1 MFLNYSVYPKL
12 FMRFHFFT
20 IILDDKK
27 YVKGLVFGVIGFILV
42 GLQPIIAVSKPDSID
57 TYLFAAMTCFVE
69 AALFFPIMLL
79 DRRMIKVNGTKGLLT
94 DEKSQSFLHG
104 WKNNKLILLYVG
116 LTFGVGQLLFQTG
129 YQLAGS
135 INGSLAQK
143 STVIFSLLY
152 GVLIMKE
159 KVSKT
164 QVIFSLVLLVGLMI
178 AVTQGS
184 FNLLEFNLGVF
195 LLLILA
201 CIWMLAHVIT
211 KKYILDRD
219 NSTAT
224 QMVFIRNGISAIFL
238 LTSYFIIFPLENVSL
253 IFNTVNIIYYMAMG
267 TVYAIGL
274 FMWYKT
280 LSLIDA
286 SKATILYSP
295 TPIVTA
301 IFSVFLLSKEFT
313 VYHLIGTIIVIIS
326 IIMIVKPKSKKNN
339 GKKVE

>member
-1 MFLNYSVYPKL
+1 
-12 FMRFHFFT
+12 MRFHFFT

-27 YVKGLVFGVIGFILV
+27 YVKGLVFGVIGFVLV

-69 AALFFPIMLL
+69 ALVFFPIMLI
-79 DRRMIKVNGTKGLLT
+79 DRRIIKLNNEKGALT
-94 DEKSQSFLHG
+94 EERNQSSLHG
-104 WKNNKLILLYVG
+104 WKSNKLILLYVG
-116 LTFGVGQLLFQTG
+116 LTFGIGQLLFQTG

-143 STVIFSLLY
+143 STVVFSIVF

-159 KVSKT
+159 RVATT
-164 QVIFSLVLLVGLMI
+164 QVVFSLLLLVGLMI

-184 FNLLEFNLGVF
+184 FNLLEFNLGVL

-211 KKYILDRD
+211 KKYILDK
-219 NSTAT
+219 NQSTAT
-224 QMVFIRNGISAIFL
+224 QMVFIRNAISATFL
-238 LTSYFIIFPLENVSL
+238 LSTYFLIFPLENISL
-253 IFNTVNIIYYMAMG
+253 IFNPINFIYYMAMG
-267 TVYAIGL
+267 TVYGIGL

-301 IFSVFLLSKEFT
+301 IFSVFLLGDTFKEA
-313 VYHLIGTIIVIIS
+313 HLIGTILVIIS
-326 IIMIVKPKSKKNN
+326 IIMIVKPKSKKKNE
-339 GKKVE
+339 KEVE

>member
-1 MFLNYSVYPKL
+1 
-12 FMRFHFFT
+12 MRFHFFT
-20 IILDDKK
+20 TILDDKK
-27 YVKGLVFGVIGFILV
+27 YVKGLFFGIIGIIFV
-42 GLQPIIAVSKPDSID
+42 GLQPIVAVSKPDSID
-57 TYLFAAMTCFVE
+57 SYLFAAMTCFVE
-69 AALFFPIMLL
+69 ATLFFPIMLL
-79 DRRMIKVNGTKGLLT
+79 DRKMIKANGTKELLT
-94 DEKSQSFLHG
+94 VEKSQSFLHG
-104 WKNNKLILLYVG
+104 WKSNKLILLYVG

-143 STVIFSLLY
+143 STVIFSLLF

-159 KVSKT
+159 KVSTT
-164 QVIFSLVLLVGLMI
+164 QIVFSLVLLVGLMI

-184 FNLLEFNLGVF
+184 FNLLEFNLGVL

-211 KKYILDRD
+211 KKFIDRD

-224 QMVFIRNGISAIFL
+224 QMVFIRNGISATFL
-238 LTSYFIIFPLENVSL
+238 LSTYFLIFPLENVSL
-253 IFNTVNIIYYMAMG
+253 IFNPINVFYYIALG
-267 TVYAIGL
+267 TVYGIGL

-301 IFSVFLLSKEFT
+301 IFSVFLLENIFT
-313 VYHLIGTIIVIIS
+313 EEHLIGTIIVIIS

-339 GKKVE
+339 EKEVK

>member
-1 MFLNYSVYPKL
+1 
-12 FMRFHFFT
+12 MRFHFFT

-27 YVKGLVFGVIGFILV
+27 YAKGLVFGVIGFVLV

-69 AALFFPIMLL
+69 ALVFFPIMLI
-79 DRRMIKVNGTKGLLT
+79 DRRIIKLNNEKGALT
-94 DEKSQSFLHG
+94 EERNQSSLHG
-104 WKNNKLILLYVG
+104 WKSNKLILLYVG
-116 LTFGVGQLLFQTG
+116 LTFGIGQLLFQTG

-143 STVIFSLLY
+143 STVVFSLVF

-159 KVSKT
+159 RVATT
-164 QVIFSLVLLVGLMI
+164 QVVFSLLLLVGLMI

-184 FNLLEFNLGVF
+184 FNLLEFNLGVL

-211 KKYILDRD
+211 KKYILDK
-219 NSTAT
+219 NQSTAT
-224 QMVFIRNGISAIFL
+224 QMVFIRNAISATFL
-238 LTSYFIIFPLENVSL
+238 LSTYFLIFPLENISL
-253 IFNTVNIIYYMAMG
+253 IFNPINFIYYMAMG
-267 TVYAIGL
+267 TVYGIGL

-301 IFSVFLLSKEFT
+301 IFSVFLLGDTFT
-313 VYHLIGTIIVIIS
+313 EAHLIGTILVIIS
-326 IIMIVKPKSKKNN
+326 IIMIVKPKSKKNE
-339 GKKVE
+339 KEVE

>member
-1 MFLNYSVYPKL
+1 
-12 FMRFHFFT
+12 MRFHFFT

-27 YVKGLVFGVIGFILV
+27 YVKGLIFGIVGFILV

-69 AALFFPIMLL
+69 ALVFFPIMLV
-79 DRRMIKVNGTKGLLT
+79 DRKMIKINSNKGAPSV
-94 DEKSQSFLHG
+94 EKKQSTLHG
-104 WKNNKLILLYVG
+104 WKHNKLILLYVG

-143 STVIFSLLY
+143 ATVIFSLLF

-159 KVSKT
+159 KVATS
-164 QVIFSLVLLVGLMI
+164 QVVFSILLLVGLMI

-184 FNLLEFNLGVF
+184 FNLLEFNLGVL

-201 CIWMLAHVIT
+201 CIWMLAHIIT
-211 KKYILDRD
+211 KKYILDKD
-219 NSTAT
+219 QSTAT
-224 QMVFIRNGISAIFL
+224 QMVFIRNAISAAFL
-238 LTSYFIIFPLENVSL
+238 LSTYFLIFPLENVSL
-253 IFNTVNIIYYMAMG
+253 IFNPINFVYYMAMG
-267 TVYAIGL
+267 TVYGIGL

-286 SKATILYSP
+286 SKATIMYSP

-301 IFSVFLLSKEFT
+301 IFSVFLLGDIFT
-313 VYHLIGTIIVIIS
+313 EAHLIGTIIVIIS

-339 GKKVE
+339 EKEVK

>member
-1 MFLNYSVYPKL
+1 
-12 FMRFHFFT
+12 MRFHFFT
-20 IILDDKK
+20 IILDDIK
-27 YVKGLVFGVIGFILV
+27 YVKGLIFGLIGILFV
-42 GLQPIIAVSKPDSID
+42 GLQPVVAVSKPDSID
-57 TYLFAAMTCFVE
+57 AYLFAAMTCFVE
-69 AALFFPIMLL
+69 AIVFFPIMLI
-79 DRRMIKVNGTKGLLT
+79 DRRMIKVNSKKG
-94 DEKSQSFLHG
+94 EFNEERNHSSLHG
-104 WKNNKLILLYVG
+104 WRNNKLILIYVG
-116 LTFGVGQLLFQTG
+116 LTFGIGQLLFQTG

-143 STVIFSLLY
+143 STVIFSLLF

-159 KVSKT
+159 KVEKT
-164 QVIFSLVLLVGLMI
+164 QVVFSLLLLVGLMI

-184 FNLLEFNLGVF
+184 FNLLEFNLGVL

-211 KKYILDRD
+211 KKYILDK
-219 NSTAT
+219 NQSTAT
-224 QMVFIRNGISAIFL
+224 QMVFIRNGISATFL
-238 LTSYFIIFPLENVSL
+238 LSTYFLIFPLENVNL
-253 IFNTVNIIYYMAMG
+253 IFNPVNIVYYVAMG
-267 TVYAIGL
+267 TVYGIGL

-295 TPIVTA
+295 TPIITA
-301 IFSVFLLSKEFT
+301 IFSVFLLGKVFT

-339 GKKVE
+339 EKEVE

>member
-1 MFLNYSVYPKL
+1 
-12 FMRFHFFT
+12 MRFHFFT
-20 IILDDKK
+20 IILDDNK
-27 YVKGLVFGVIGFILV
+27 YVKGLIFGLIGILFV
-42 GLQPIIAVSKPDSID
+42 GLQPVVAVSKPDSID
-57 TYLFAAMTCFVE
+57 AYLFAAMTCFVE
-69 AALFFPIMLL
+69 AIVFFPIMLI
-79 DRRMIKVNGTKGLLT
+79 DRRMIKVNSKKG
-94 DEKSQSFLHG
+94 EFNEGRNHSSLHG
-104 WKNNKLILLYVG
+104 WRNNKLILIYVG
-116 LTFGVGQLLFQTG
+116 LTFGIGQLLFQTG

-143 STVIFSLLY
+143 STVIFSLLF

-159 KVSKT
+159 KVEKT
-164 QVIFSLVLLVGLMI
+164 QVVFSLLLLVGLMI

-184 FNLLEFNLGVF
+184 FNLLEFNLGVL

-211 KKYILDRD
+211 KKYILDK
-219 NSTAT
+219 NQSTAT
-224 QMVFIRNGISAIFL
+224 QMVFIRNGISATFL
-238 LTSYFIIFPLENVSL
+238 LSTYFLIFPLENVNL
-253 IFNTVNIIYYMAMG
+253 IFNPVNIVYYVAMG
-267 TVYAIGL
+267 TVYGIGL

-295 TPIVTA
+295 TPIITA
-301 IFSVFLLSKEFT
+301 IFSVFLLGKVFT

-339 GKKVE
+339 EKEVE

>member
-1 MFLNYSVYPKL
+1 
-12 FMRFHFFT
+12 MRFHFFT

-27 YVKGLVFGVIGFILV
+27 YVKGLIFGIIGFILV

-69 AALFFPIMLL
+69 ALVFFPIMLV
-79 DRRMIKVNGTKGLLT
+79 DRRMIKINNKKGAHSV
-94 DEKSQSFLHG
+94 EKNQSTLHG
-104 WKNNKLILLYVG
+104 WKHNKLILLYVG

-143 STVIFSLLY
+143 ATVIFSLLF

-159 KVSKT
+159 KVATS
-164 QVIFSLVLLVGLMI
+164 QVVFSLLLLVGLMI

-184 FNLLEFNLGVF
+184 FNLLEFNLGVL

-201 CIWMLAHVIT
+201 CIWMLAHIIT
-211 KKYILDRD
+211 KKYILDKHQ
-219 NSTAT
+219 STAT
-224 QMVFIRNGISAIFL
+224 QMVFIRNGISATFL
-238 LTSYFIIFPLENVSL
+238 LSTYFLIFPLENVSL
-253 IFNTVNIIYYMAMG
+253 IFNPINFVYYMAMG
-267 TVYAIGL
+267 TVYGIGL

-286 SKATILYSP
+286 SKATIMYSP

-301 IFSVFLLSKEFT
+301 IFSVFLLGDIFT
-313 VYHLIGTIIVIIS
+313 EAHLIGTIIVIIS

-339 GKKVE
+339 KNEVE

>member
-1 MFLNYSVYPKL
+1 
-12 FMRFHFFT
+12 MRFHFFT
-20 IILDDKK
+20 IILDDSKK
-27 YVKGLVFGVIGFILV
+27 YVKGLAFGCLGILFVGF
-42 GLQPIIAVSKPDSID
+42 QPIVAVSKPDSID

-69 AALFFPIMLL
+69 AFLFFPIMLL
-79 DRRMIKVNGTKGLLT
+79 DRRMIKVNGTKGQLT
-94 DEKSQSFLHG
+94 EEKNHSFLHG
-104 WKNNKLILLYVG
+104 WKTNKAVLIYVG

-129 YQLAGS
+129 YLLAGS

-143 STVIFSLLY
+143 STVIFSLLF
-152 GVLIMKE
+152 GVIIMKE

-164 QVIFSLVLLVGLMI
+164 QIGFSLLLLLGLMI

-184 FNLLEFNLGVF
+184 FNLLEFNLGV
-195 LLLILA
+195 LLLLVLA

-211 KKYILDRD
+211 KKYILDQN

-253 IFNTVNIIYYMAMG
+253 IFNTVNIIYYIAMG

-301 IFSVFLLSKEFT
+301 IFSVFLLGKEFT

-326 IIMIVKPKSKKNN
+326 IAMIVKPKSKKNN
-339 GKKVE
+339 GKKVEQPKLV

>member
-1 MFLNYSVYPKL
+1 
-12 FMRFHFFT
+12 MRFHFFT
-20 IILDDKK
+20 IILDDK
-27 YVKGLVFGVIGFILV
+27 YVKGLIFGIVGFILV
-42 GLQPIIAVSKPDSID
+42 GLQPIFAVSKPDSID

-69 AALFFPIMLL
+69 AVLFFPIMLL
-79 DRRMIKVNGTKGLLT
+79 DRRMIKVNNKKGALT
-94 DEKSQSFLHG
+94 EERNHSSLHG
-104 WKNNKLILLYVG
+104 WKHNKLILLYVG

-143 STVIFSLLY
+143 STVIFSLLF

-159 KVSKT
+159 KVTST
-164 QVIFSLVLLVGLMI
+164 QVVFSLLLLIGLMI

-184 FNLLEFNLGVF
+184 FNLLEFNLGVL

-211 KKYILDRD
+211 KKYILDQ
-219 NSTAT
+219 NKSTAT
-224 QMVFIRNGISAIFL
+224 QMVFIRNGISATFL
-238 LTSYFIIFPLENVSL
+238 LSTYFLIFPLENVNL
-253 IFNTVNIIYYMAMG
+253 IFNPINAFYYIALG
-267 TVYAIGL
+267 TVYGIGL

-301 IFSVFLLSKEFT
+301 IFSVFLLAKEFT
-313 VYHLIGTIIVIIS
+313 VFHLIGTIIVIIS

-339 GKKVE
+339 KKEVE